1 MNLIKEKLLD
11 MRQIEKLLLKFKKEK
26 IPSDGGE
33 NLVNRGKKSEE
44 ENNDNNRSSDENEEE
59 EPNSCGEERM
69 EEEHPSEIKIKK
81 TIAGIKEIKQM
92 LQFMIKKKGIVLEFE
107 KEDKQPMQTVPTLQL
122 GNKVITR

>member
-33 NLVNRGKKSEE
+33 NLVNRSKKSEE

-59 EPNSCGEERM
+59 EPNSCGL
-69 EEEHPSEIKIKK
+69 HHHYCKISISELKH
-81 TIAGIKEIKQM
+81 G
-92 LQFMIKKKGIVLEFE
+92 
-107 KEDKQPMQTVPTLQL
+107 QL
-122 GNKVITR
+122 NFRKCY

>member
-1 MNLIKEKLLD
+1 
-11 MRQIEKLLLKFKKEK
+11 
-26 IPSDGGE
+26 
-33 NLVNRGKKSEE
+33 
-44 ENNDNNRSSDENEEE
+44 
-59 EPNSCGEERM
+59 M

-122 GNKVITR
+122 GMMAINPLLKYRLSSNPSNQSDVILTRSGSLDTGYKI